1 MNFVAWLFKRI
12 KNSQLDW
19 VEGYRRMILEETF
32 LSIVFTLICGIVL
45 YILPVCFLLIPYV
58 DRAGT
63 ATTIIWCLVG
73 SIIVFY
79 VYHWIM
85 ALHEVYLLERQKTWD
100 ALSKR

>member
-1 MNFVAWLFKRI
+1 MNFVIWFFKRI

-19 VEGYRRMILEETF
+19 VEGYRRLILEETF
-32 LSIVFTLICGIVL
+32 LSIVFTLILGIVL

-63 ATTIIWCLVG
+63 ATTIIWCLVV
-73 SIIVFY
+73 SVILFY

-85 ALHEVYLLERQKTWD
+85 ALREIYEEEKLKTWEE
-100 ALSKR
+100 LKR

>member
-1 MNFVAWLFKRI
+1 MNFVIWLFKRI

-19 VEGYRRMILEETF
+19 VEGYRRLILEETF
-32 LSIVFTLICGIVL
+32 LSIVFTLILGIVL

-63 ATTIIWCLVG
+63 ATTIIWCLVV
-73 SIIVFY
+73 SVILFY

-85 ALHEVYLLERQKTWD
+85 ALREIYEEEKLRTWEE
-100 ALSKR
+100 LKR

>member
-1 MNFVAWLFKRI
+1 MNFVTWLFRRI

-32 LSIVFTLICGIVL
+32 LSIVFTLILGIVL

-73 SIIVFY
+73 SVIVFY

-85 ALHEVYLLERQKTWD
+85 ALREIYEEEKLKTWEE
-100 ALSKR
+100 LKR